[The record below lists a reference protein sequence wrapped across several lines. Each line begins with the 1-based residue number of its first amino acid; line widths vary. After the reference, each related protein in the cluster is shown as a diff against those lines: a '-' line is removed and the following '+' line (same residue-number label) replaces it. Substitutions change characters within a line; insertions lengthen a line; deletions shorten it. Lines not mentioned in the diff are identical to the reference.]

1 VLKVE
6 KDKNEKELT
15 LNELQELVAPGFFE
29 ADTNGG
35 LSDAIIGPLLGPR
48 VDN

>member
-1 VLKVE
+1 MEKNVE
-6 KDKNEKELT
+6 KEVELS
-15 LNELQELVAPGFFE
+15 LEELQELVAPGFFE

-35 LSDAIIGPLLGPR
+35 LSDAILGSLLSPR